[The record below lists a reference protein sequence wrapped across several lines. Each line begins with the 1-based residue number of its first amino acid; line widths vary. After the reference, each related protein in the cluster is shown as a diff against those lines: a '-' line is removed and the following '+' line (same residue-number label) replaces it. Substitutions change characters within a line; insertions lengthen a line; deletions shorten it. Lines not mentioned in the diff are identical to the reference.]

1 MELLDVA
8 VGWSGTGDR
17 KRGGDQQGSG
27 SAVKGVNLPAQCFS
41 GRGLAGDVAVS
52 GMRLDFL

>member
-1 MELLDVA
+1 MV
-8 VGWSGTGDR
+8 VGWSGAGDR
-17 KRGGDQQGSG
+17 KRGGDQRGSG

-41 GRGLAGDVAVS
+41 GRGSADDVAVS

>member
-1 MELLDVA
+1 VV
-8 VGWSGTGDR
+8 VGWSGAGDR
-17 KRGGDQQGSG
+17 KRGGDQRGSG

-41 GRGLAGDVAVS
+41 GRGSADDVAVS